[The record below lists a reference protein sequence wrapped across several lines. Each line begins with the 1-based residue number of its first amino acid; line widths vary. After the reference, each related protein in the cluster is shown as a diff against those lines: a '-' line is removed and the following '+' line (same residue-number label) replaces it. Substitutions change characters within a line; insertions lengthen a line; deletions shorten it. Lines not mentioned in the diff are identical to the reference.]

1 MVMFS
6 NDNLSPFEQRQI
18 KRNSEKVVSLSG
30 GLKLYV
36 SKKIAKSIEEM
47 ILDLQDRKEVLKGEK
62 SISSIMLSYIMK
74 GYAEEKAEL
83 EKKQIEEEDKRTPIE
98 KLRANYMDVT
108 IPNRVKKV
116 ELPPVDGYIDYIDNG
131 GIPVSALI
139 ERGKFSEKDI
149 ARLAVSVQAL
159 HLELRRTKSVAD
171 KVNNI
176 LKFKKDIDNKIKRT
190 RIEKLCSV
198 IFKKD
203 DWNTGDYRNLF
214 AFYHQ
219 FKNKLAP
226 QDIEE
231 NVPDEAMPYV
241 VNVHG
246 FGQIGSARQ
255 SLAKSLMANCVN

>member
-1 MVMFS
+1 MVELS
-6 NDNLSPFEQRQI
+6 NLSPFEQRQV
-18 KRNSEKVVSLSG
+18 KRNEGKAVSLSG

-36 SKKIAKSIEEM
+36 SKKIAKQVEDVI
-47 ILDLQDRKEVLKGEK
+47 IDLSKREEVLKGEQ
-62 SISSIMLSYIMK
+62 SISSIMLGYIMK
-74 GYAEEKAEL
+74 KYAEEKMER
-83 EKKQIEEEDKRTPIE
+83 EKKEIKEQDKRTPVE
-98 KLRANYMDVT
+98 KLRDNYIDIS

-116 ELPPVDGYIDYIDNG
+116 ELPPIDSYIEYIDNG

-139 ERGKFSEKDI
+139 ERGKLSEKDI

-159 HLELRRTKSVAD
+159 HLELRRTKGVAD
-171 KVNNI
+171 KINNI
-176 LKFKKDIDNKIKRT
+176 LRFKKDIDNKIKRT

-203 DWNTGDYRNLF
+203 DYNTGDYRNLF
-214 AFYHQ
+214 SFYHT

-246 FGQIGSARQ
+246 WGPIGNARQ
-255 SLAKSLMANCVN
+255 QLAQSLLGVS

>member
-1 MVMFS
+1 MS
-6 NDNLSPFEQRQI
+6 SSNLSPFEEKQI
-18 KRNSEKVVSLSG
+18 KRNSQRSVLSNNQV
-30 GLKLYV
+30 KLYA
-36 SKKIAKSIEEM
+36 SKTILQQLHDIE
-47 ILDLQDRKEVLKGEK
+47 LDLSQRPEVLKGEK
-62 SISSIMLSYIMK
+62 SKSSIMLGYILK
-74 GYAEEKAEL
+74 AYAEEKIER
-83 EKKQIEEEDKRTPIE
+83 EKKQVVEEDKRTPIE

-116 ELPPVDGYIDYIDNG
+116 ELPPIDGYIDYIDNG

-176 LKFKKDIDNKIKRT
+176 LKFKKDIDNKLKRT

-226 QDIEE
+226 QDIEDH
-231 NVPDEAMPYV
+231 VPDEAMPYV

-246 FGQIGSARQ
+246 FGPIGSARQ
-255 SLAKSLMANCVN
+255 SLAQSLMANCVN